1 MRKAN
6 QGKAWLY
13 LLPAVLLLLFFAV
26 IPFIKILCLSF
37 MENYSIGTN
46 TYDGIGF
53 SNFVELFKNNDF
65 LKAVGTSLIAIAISI
80 PVSLFIAFSIAIAIN
95 NIKILNKVFRTL
107 FFLPFITNALV
118 LGYVTMIIFV
128 DNSVSVSLFNWFLGL
143 FGANPVDLAGDVY
156 MYKMIL
162 YVSYIVWR
170 ILPFEII
177 ILISALKSI
186 KKEYYVAAMID
197 GCSSVKQFNKITMPM
212 LMPMLSFLAFS
223 GAITVLKDFDNAIG
237 LFGGESLTESNLMTL
252 TGFMYSGIS
261 SNTGVASV
269 VALIISV
276 IFIVIFTSL
285 LALTSRKRKEA

>member
-6 QGKAWLY
+6 QSKAWLY
-13 LLPAVLLLLFFAV
+13 LLPAIILLVFFAV
-26 IPFIKILCLSF
+26 IPFIKIICFSF

-46 TYDGIGF
+46 SFDGINF
-53 SNFVELFKNNDF
+53 SNFAELFKNSDF
-65 LKAVGTSLIAIAISI
+65 IRALGTSLLAIAISI
-80 PVSLFIAFSIAIAIN
+80 PASLFIAFSIAIAIN
-95 NIKILNKVFRTL
+95 NIKVLNQVFRTL
-107 FFLPFITNALV
+107 FFVPFITNALV

-143 FGANPVDLAGDVY
+143 FGADPINLAGDVY
-156 MYKMIL
+156 FYKLIL
-162 YVSYIVWR
+162 YISYIVWR
-170 ILPFEII
+170 LLPFEII

-197 GCSSVKQFNKITMPM
+197 GCSPVKQFNRITLPM
-212 LMPMLSFLAFS
+212 LLPMLSFLAFS

-237 LFGGESLTESNLMTL
+237 LFGGESLTESNLSTF

-269 VALIISV
+269 VALIISIV
-276 IFIVIFTSL
+276 FILIFTSL
-285 LALTSRKRKEA
+285 LTLTSKKRREA